1 MTGITRKSAF
11 WIAFALVSALSA
23 FVAWRYFPQALP
35 LIKLDVKMTRTG
47 ALEQARAIADKLGLA
62 PPDAQQAALFAHDGP
77 TQNFVELDAGG
88 KAKFTELLS
97 GEIYSPFWW
106 EVRLF
111 KAKEAGEAR
120 VRFKPDGSPYG
131 FALKLPEAEPGAALD
146 ASAARAI
153 AEAGAREQWGID
165 FSPFKLLEQ
174 SQVLRPGG
182 RIDHVFVY
190 ERERERLGD
199 GRFRM
204 RLGVAGE
211 RFSELTHFVHVPEAF
226 ERRFQEMRSANN
238 TIARVSSLA
247 AGALYGL
254 GGCILGTLWLLRRHA
269 LLWRPALVAGAV
281 VAGINALALLAN
293 ASQSWFGFDT
303 AQSTWVFWGQQVGL
317 AALILLGGSTLLGL
331 VFMAAEG
338 LTRLAFPDHPQL
350 WHLWSRDAAPTRA
363 VLGRTVGGYLFVPIE
378 LALIAA
384 FYFFTNRYLG
394 WWQPSEAL
402 TDPNILGSALPA
414 LAPIG
419 MALQAG
425 FMEECLFR
433 AIPLSIAAL
442 LGARFGHRRIFIGAA
457 LVLEAV
463 IFGAAHANYPG
474 FPAYSRLVELVIPAF
489 IWGLIY
495 LRFGLLTTVILHA
508 VFDLVLMS
516 IPVFLVEASGSA
528 FINQAL
534 VVAAG
539 LVPLGIVLWR
549 RAQAKGWLELSPAL
563 RNVGW
568 LAVAGA
574 ATHDAASSRAAAGLW
589 TGRALRVLPALGV
602 AGLLAVLIAGDF
614 RSDVPPLAIG
624 RAAAEAAAD
633 SALKERGITL
643 SPEWK
648 QASATRV
655 ANDDASA
662 WLWHKFVWRE
672 GGADAYRKLIGN
684 WLAPPL
690 WEVRYARFEGGDVAD
705 RAEEWHITVAGDGSV
720 RQVRH
725 QLPENRPGARL
736 SRDDARKLAQQEIR
750 RRFALD
756 PSALRE
762 VSVEEQDRPARL
774 DWQFTY
780 ADPRVDAGKGG
791 EARVAVAIG
800 GDEITNAGR
809 YVFVPEEWQR
819 AERDRSGR
827 LGIAKSIVAMAVIIV
842 VIAALIAAIISWNRG
857 RFDRRAF
864 WIASWMLLASAI
876 VNTINQWPL
885 LGMRLSTAEPVT
897 TQIALYVAGTLLAGV
912 FAAMLGGLLSGVAS
926 FAARAHV
933 EPELTLK
940 ALWLRGAAV
949 AFFILGVDALLG
961 HFAPHTAPNW
971 PSFKSEEMWLPWLA
985 RVSGTV
991 TSGLMTMAA
1000 TVVAL
1005 YWLERL
1011 TAGWSRRRMIAFI
1024 VLVLVDAAVAAL
1036 KAEQWVDVIAG
1047 GLIGGALS
1055 TLVFAMVLRFDLR
1068 VVPPMVAVYLSIGVL
1083 SDALE
1088 KQTPSAAVLAAI
1100 SIVSLLAL
1108 AWAATNYLLRP
1119 MQVAPS
1125 AAVELKPAE

>member
-1 MTGITRKSAF
+1 MTGITRKCAF
-11 WIAFALVSALSA
+11 WVAFALVSALSA
-23 FVAWRYFPQALP
+23 FFAWRFFPQALP
-35 LIKLDVKMTRTG
+35 LINLDVKMTRTG
-47 ALEQARAIADKLGLA
+47 ALEQARALADRYGLA
-62 PPDAQQAALFAHDGP
+62 PPDARSAALFAHDGP
-77 TQNFVELDAGG
+77 AQNFVELDAGG
-88 KAKFTELLS
+88 KARFAELLS

-111 KAKEAGEAR
+111 KPKQAGEAR
-120 VRFKPDGSPYG
+120 VRFKPDGTPYG
-131 FALKLPEAEPGAALD
+131 FAQKLPEAEPGAALD

-153 AEAGAREQWGID
+153 AETGAREQWGID
-165 FSPFKLLEQ
+165 FSAFKLLEQ
-174 SQVLRPGG
+174 SQVRRPGG
-182 RIDHVFVY
+182 RVDHNFVY

-199 GRFRM
+199 GRIRM
-204 RLGVAGE
+204 RLGVAGD
-211 RFSELTHFVHVPEAF
+211 RFSELMHFVHVPEAF

-247 AGALYGL
+247 AGMLYGL
-254 GGCILGTLWLLRRHA
+254 GGCILGSLWLLRRHA
-269 LLWRPALVAGAV
+269 LLWRPALFAGAV

-303 AQSTWVFWGQQVGL
+303 AQSTWVFWGQQLGL
-317 AALILLGGSTLLGL
+317 AALILLVGTLLLAL

-350 WHLWSRDAAPTRA
+350 WRLWSREAAPTPA

-442 LGARFGHRRIFIGAA
+442 LGARFGHRRFFIAFA
-457 LVLEAV
+457 LVLQAV

-474 FPAYSRLVELVIPAF
+474 FPAYSRLVELFIPAF
-489 IWGLIY
+489 IWGLIF

-516 IPVFLVEASGSA
+516 IPIFLVEGSGSA
-528 FINQAL
+528 FNQAL

-539 LVPLGIVLWR
+539 LAPLGVVLWR
-549 RAQAKGWLELSPAL
+549 RIRLGSWLELPLAL
-563 RNVGW
+563 RNTGW
-568 LAVAGA
+568 LATSRAALDVAA
-574 ATHDAASSRAAAGLW
+574 ATRAAAGVW
-589 TGRALRVLPALGV
+589 TRRALGALPVLGI

-614 RSDVPPLAIG
+614 RSDVPPLAIDR
-624 RAAAEAAAD
+624 RAAESAAD
-633 SALKERGITL
+633 AALKERGVTL

-648 QASATRV
+648 RASATRV
-655 ANDDASA
+655 APDDPTA
-662 WLWHKFVWRE
+662 WIWHKFVWRE
-672 GGADAYRKLIGN
+672 AGRDAYHKLIGA

-690 WEVRYARFEGGDVAD
+690 WEVRYARFEGGDVAE
-705 RAEEWHITVAGDGSV
+705 RAEEWRVTLVGDGSV

-725 QLPENRPGARL
+725 QLPENRAGARL
-736 SRDDARKLAQQEIR
+736 SREDARNIARGEIVK
-750 RRFALD
+750 RFSLD
-756 PSALRE
+756 PADLRE
-762 VSVEEQDRPARL
+762 VSVEELARPARL

-791 EARVAVAIG
+791 EARVAVGIA
-800 GDEITNAGR
+800 GDEVVNAGR

-819 AERDRSGR
+819 TERERAGR

-842 VIAALIAAIISWNRG
+842 AIAALIAAIVSWSRG

-864 WIASWMLLASAI
+864 WLASSMLLAGGI
-876 VNTINQWPL
+876 VNTVNQWPL

-897 TQIALYVAGTLLAGV
+897 TQIALYLGGTLLTGV

-940 ALWLRGAAV
+940 ALWLRGAA
-949 AFFILGVDALLG
+949 AALFILGVEALLE
-961 HFAPHTAPNW
+961 HFAPQTAPSW

-991 TSGLMTMAA
+991 TSGLTLMAA

-1011 TAGWSRRRMIAFI
+1011 TAGWSRRRLVAFI
-1024 VLVLVDAAVAAL
+1024 VLVLADAAISAL
-1036 KAEQWVDVIAG
+1036 KAEQWMDIIAG

-1055 TLVFAMVLRFDLR
+1055 TFMFAMVLRFDLR
-1068 VVPPMVAVYLSIGVL
+1068 VVPALVAVYLSINVL
-1083 SDALE
+1083 ADALQ
-1088 KQTPSAAVLAAI
+1088 KQTPFAAVLAAI
-1100 SIVSLLAL
+1100 SIASMLAL
-1108 AWAATNYLLRP
+1108 AWAATSYLLRP
-1119 MQVAPS
+1119 MKLAAPD
-1125 AAVELKPAE
+1125 AAEPKPAQ